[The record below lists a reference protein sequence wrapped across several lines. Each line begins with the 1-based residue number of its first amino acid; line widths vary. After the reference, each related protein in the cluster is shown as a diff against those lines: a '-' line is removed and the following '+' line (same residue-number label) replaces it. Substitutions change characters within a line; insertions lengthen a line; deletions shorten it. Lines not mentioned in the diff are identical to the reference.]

1 MRLARSTIYV
11 LAVASFGLIACGG
24 GDDDDGGNVVIEGE
38 HHTYVVD
45 TITVPDDNASSD
57 ALAFDLD
64 GDGDIDNQLG
74 DVLIALKQAAGQ
86 GSFDLQASVDESVAQ
101 GDILLLADI
110 QATDLSAA
118 ANAGL
123 RVHFGSNPNPAACE
137 SDADTVCGK
146 HLTGSATFDVAS
158 SPGGA
163 VGGDIVNGRFT
174 GGPGDLAIQIS
185 FSGTLIEANLVQAR
199 AEITGITA
207 TSFGD
212 TKLGGGIPEDDL
224 NNEVLPAVHQT
235 LVDILE
241 RDCDPAATAPP
252 CGCEDGSTGA
262 TLLNIFG
269 TELQDCAMTLDE
281 LKNNSLV
288 STLLRPD
295 IDTDGDGTPD
305 ALSIGVGAT
314 GVGAVYTVP
323 E

>member
-11 LAVASFGLIACGG
+11 LAVASVGLFACGG
-24 GDDDDGGNVVIEGE
+24 GDDDDGGVVVEGE

-45 TITVPDDNASSD
+45 SITVPDDNASSD

-74 DVLIALKQAAGQ
+74 DVLIALKQAAGA

-123 RVHFGSNPNPAACE
+123 RVFFGANPNPAACT
-137 SDADTVCGK
+137 DDTDTVCGH
-146 HLTGSATFDVAS
+146 HLDGTGTFDVAS
-158 SPGGA
+158 DPGGV
-163 VGGDIVNGRFT
+163 VGGDIIASRFT
-174 GGPGDLAIQIS
+174 GGPGDLALQIS
-185 FSGTLIEANLVQAR
+185 FSGTLIEANLVAAK

-212 TKLGGGIPEDDL
+212 TKIGGGIPEDDL
-224 NNEVLPAVHQT
+224 NNEVLPAVHMT
-235 LVDILE
+235 LVDIVE
-241 RDCDPAATAPP
+241 RDCTGTGAM
-252 CGCEDGSTGA
+252 CGCMADSTGL
-262 TLLNIFG
+262 TLLSIFPD
-269 TELQDCAMTLDE
+269 ELADCMMTLDE

-295 IDTDGDGTPD
+295 IDTDGDSMPD

-314 GVGAVYTVP
+314 GTAAVYTVP